1 MRGKVIVLSL
11 LTATMSCGSIYGS
24 DAFNGMSTGE
34 QAEVAGAYIEEIIKD
49 IQNNY
54 YGGNVTTDQ
63 LVQAAIKGMAGQLD
77 EYSQYIDI
85 DEYNSIKSE
94 AMTTHYAPDFECEFK
109 DNGYP
114 VIKDIKDNSVNY
126 RQGLRTGDEIREIN
140 GISAYGIGEDEY
152 QGIVVQTSNS
162 TISMKIAS
170 TGAIK
175 KLDVMVSKI
184 DTSSVEVLDMTG
196 LGSKNQNYDD
206 RTIGYVKVKDFT
218 ESVGDEFH
226 QAVVKLQASGVK
238 KLIIDLRGNTGG
250 YVDSAIDMA
259 KQIVPEGVIITTK
272 DKQGKE
278 TVYNSDLKVR
288 PFEKYVI
295 LVDNN
300 TASAAEI
307 VASAMQDSGVAK
319 IVGEKTF
326 GKGIMQSVTAYEG
339 FGVLKMTTQEY
350 TTRLGRIINGIGI
363 TPDISI
369 DRLKFVSETDS
380 VDSKNVEAVMK
391 FLGYKVDKENTVAKD
406 IGRYQ
411 LEMGL
416 TVTYTLDKA
425 TVNAINLEIYKD
437 MLNNDRALTAGYL
450 SLLS

>member
-1 MRGKVIVLSL
+1 MRGKVITSALLTVVLSC
-11 LTATMSCGSIYGS
+11 SSVYGS
-24 DAFNGMSTGE
+24 EAFDNMSTSE
-34 QAEVAGAYIEEIIKD
+34 QAQTAGAYIEEIIKD

-63 LVQAAIKGMAGQLD
+63 LVQAAIKGMTGQLD

-85 DEYNSIKSE
+85 DEYNAIKADS
-94 AMTTHYAPDFECEFK
+94 ASTHYAPDFKCEFN

-114 VIKDIKDNSVNY
+114 IIK
-126 RQGLRTGDEIREIN
+126 EISN
-140 GISAYGIGEDEY
+140 ISAYGIGVDEY
-152 QGIVVQTSNS
+152 QTLVTKNS
-162 TISMKIAS
+162 SSTVSMKIAS

-175 KLDVMVSKI
+175 KMDVKLTRV
-184 DTSSVEVLDMTG
+184 DNSSVEVVAMSKLSG
-196 LGSKNQNYDD
+196 KNQNYDD
-206 RTIGYVKVKDFT
+206 KTIGYVKVKEFT
-218 ESVGDEFH
+218 ENVGSEFQ
-226 QAVVKLQASGVK
+226 QAVAKLQASGAK

-250 YVDSAIDMA
+250 YVDAAIAMA
-259 KQIVPEGVIITTK
+259 KQIVPEGVIISTK

-278 TVYNSDLKVR
+278 TVYKSDLKVR

-339 FGVLKMTTQEY
+339 LGVLKMTTQEY

-369 DRLKFVSETDS
+369 DRLKFVSETDTL
-380 VDSKNVEAVMK
+380 DSKNVESAVK
-391 FLGYKVDKENTVAKD
+391 FLGYKIDKENTVAKD
-406 IGRYQ
+406 LGMYQ

-416 TVTYTLDKA
+416 PVTYVLDKA
-425 TVNAINLEIYKD
+425 TVSAINLEIYND
-437 MLNNDRALTAGYL
+437 MINNDRALTAGYL

>member
-1 MRGKVIVLSL
+1 MRGKVIASAL
-11 LTATMSCGSIYGS
+11 LTVVLGCSSVYGS
-24 DAFNGMSTGE
+24 DAFDNMSTSE
-34 QAEVAGAYIEEIIKD
+34 QAQTAGVYLEEIIKD

-63 LVQAAIKGMAGQLD
+63 LVQAAIKGMTGQLD

-85 DEYNSIKSE
+85 DEYNAIKADS
-94 AMTTHYAPDFECEFK
+94 ASTHYAPDFKCEFN

-114 VIKDIKDNSVNY
+114 VIKEINRNSVTY
-126 RQGLRTGDEIREIN
+126 KQGLRDGDEIREISN
-140 GISAYGIGEDEY
+140 ISAYGIGVDEY
-152 QGIVVQTSNS
+152 QTLVTKTTSS
-162 TISMKIAS
+162 TVSMKIAS

-175 KLDVMVSKI
+175 KMDIMLTRI
-184 DTSSVEVLDMTG
+184 DTSSVEVVAMSK
-196 LGSKNQNYDD
+196 LGGKNQNYDD
-206 RTIGYVKVKDFT
+206 KSIGYVKVKEFT
-218 ESVGDEFH
+218 ENVGNEFQ
-226 QAVVKLQASGVK
+226 QAVVKLQASGAK

-250 YVDSAIDMA
+250 YVDAAIAMA

-278 TVYNSDLKVR
+278 TVYKSDLKIR

-339 FGVLKMTTQEY
+339 LGVLKMTTQEY
-350 TTRLGRIINGIGI
+350 
-363 TPDISI
+363 
-369 DRLKFVSETDS
+369 
-380 VDSKNVEAVMK
+380 
-391 FLGYKVDKENTVAKD
+391 
-406 IGRYQ
+406 
-411 LEMGL
+411 
-416 TVTYTLDKA
+416 
-425 TVNAINLEIYKD
+425 
-437 MLNNDRALTAGYL
+437 
-450 SLLS
+450 